1 MPAIASRRLSP
12 SVLHRWWRSHLRRD
26 LDHEGVLALV
36 RDDARWNGR
45 YAFMTLMAAGI
56 AMLGML
62 LPSPVIVLGAMLTSP
77 LMGPIIGLGFGIA
90 TFDWREIRAALATL
104 ALGIVLAV
112 AFSALIVLFS
122 PLQNAT
128 DEIASR
134 TRPNLFDLFVALFS
148 ALAGA
153 YAMIHG
159 RHGTVVGVAIATA
172 LMPPLCV
179 VGFGIATQNATVL
192 GGAILLFVTNFVTIA
207 LSAAVIARLHGF
219 GAHLSPQHTL
229 FQTFLIVAL
238 LAALAV
244 PLGVSLR
251 QIALE
256 SLFSRQA
263 REVVASEFAGQA
275 RLSQVDIDYSGDR
288 IGVKATVLTPK
299 LNRGAEAHAA
309 AELSKRARRPVTV
322 SIDQY
327 RVDTGAEA
335 EQAQIANA
343 AGRLGDRT
351 AERLTEQLALVS
363 GAPREAIL
371 IDAEQRHAVV
381 RAQPLEGATLA
392 AYRTLEA
399 RVAAVAPGW
408 RVELVPP
415 MAALPSVA
423 VTDGIPDPAGL
434 ALLGWA
440 GARTGLPLTL
450 SGPQAAVDAAIQS
463 LTSAG
468 ARATSGTIRAG
479 DTLTANWATAAP

>member
-1 MPAIASRRLSP
+1 MTVFARNRASFVAVR
-12 SVLHRWWRSHLRRD
+12 RWWAAHLRRG
-26 LDHEGVLALV
+26 LDHEAVLTQV

-62 LPSPVIVLGAMLTSP
+62 LPSPVIVLGAMLISP

-90 TFDWREIRAALATL
+90 TFDWREIRAALAAL

-179 VGFGIATQNATVL
+179 VGFGLATQNATVL

-251 QIALE
+251 QIAWE
-256 SLFSRQA
+256 SIFSRQV
-263 REVVASEFAGQA
+263 REVIAAEFGGAA
-275 RLSQVDIDYSGDR
+275 RLSQVDVTYGADR
-288 IGVKATVLTPK
+288 IRVEATVLTPRS
-299 LNRGAEAHAA
+299 NREAERHAA
-309 AELSKRARRPVTV
+309 AELRQRAGRPVSV

-327 RVDTGAEA
+327 RVGTGAEA
-335 EQAQIANA
+335 EAAQIANA
-343 AGRLGDRT
+343 AGRLGDRMGQQV
-351 AERLTEQLALVS
+351 AERLALVT
-363 GAPREAIL
+363 GTPREAIM
-371 IDAEQRHAVV
+371 IDVDQRHALA
-381 RAQPLEGATLA
+381 RAVPLPGASAA
-392 AYRTLEA
+392 AYRLLEQ
-399 RVAAVAPGW
+399 RVAAGAPGW
-408 RVELVPP
+408 RIEIVPPLPEPIAIQLNEDVPDPQAVELIAW
-415 MAALPSVA
+415 MAK
-423 VTDGIPDPAGL
+423 
-434 ALLGWA
+434 
-440 GARTGLPLTL
+440 RTGLPPAIDGAT
-450 SGPQAAVDAAIQS
+450 GPGDAVIAALAQAGVM
-463 LTSAG
+463 
-468 ARATSGTIRAG
+468 ARRGERTTG
-479 DTLTANWATAAP
+479 LLEANWALAD